1 MLTAPGTPGEG
12 PPVRFAVLGPVQ
24 VWRDGEELDPG
35 PRQQR
40 LILALLLARAGRPVG
55 ITDFVTLL
63 WDERPPRSAVNIVH
77 LHLGSLRRLFE
88 PGLRP
93 RASGRWLVGDP
104 AGYRM
109 MVDASGLDLLRFRD
123 LVRRARTTDDPAEA
137 LAAYVRALELSR
149 GPCAGA
155 PDLISRPVV
164 DFEAVD
170 NEYADL
176 VGEATDL
183 ALRAATARVV
193 LPMLRRVATQRPL
206 DEAVQAR
213 LLLALSATG
222 QQAEAVARYQ
232 ELRGRLSGDLGIDPG
247 RELQEAY
254 RQVLRRGAPGSTG
267 PPADP
272 LRDEGP
278 TAGGPLVV
286 AAQLPPDL
294 PHFAGRQA
302 SLRRVGAL
310 LHGRAT
316 AGALRIVVIEG
327 IPGVGKTT
335 LATHLAYRVADEFP
349 DGQLYADLRGLD
361 PDAALAPGDVL
372 QAFLHA
378 LGVRGPDIPVN
389 DLARSGLY
397 RSVLAGRR
405 VLIVLDNAR
414 DAEQVRPLLPGAP
427 GSLVLVTSRYSLAGL
442 AATHGADV
450 FTLDVLPNDEARDL
464 LVSRLGPVRAPADR
478 QALDDIVGLCGGL
491 PLALAV
497 VAARALTRP
506 GCGLPAV
513 ARELHDTRGSLDGF
527 GVDDPDTDLR
537 AIFSWSYRGL
547 TASAARLFRLL
558 ALHPGP
564 DVTLPAAASLGGL
577 PARTARSVFGELV
590 RSRLVTE
597 RQPGRYGSHDL
608 IAAYA
613 RELLL
618 DTDTAAERD
627 AAVDRLLGYYRQAA
641 YAANRHINPEIDADP
656 PAIHDGVVVES
667 PDTDRAAADWFAAER
682 EVLKAVMR
690 QANDSGRVYDA
701 WQLELTVQG
710 YYQRAGWWQ
719 EWATVVGECLDAAV
733 DAGDSAG
740 AAEMLRSLAGARFYL
755 GDSTSALALLERS
768 LVIFTELGNA
778 SREALTL
785 RNIGEVS
792 FAVGDYDRSV
802 ACHHRALRIAESL
815 GEQMTQLDVL
825 CRLADTQYE
834 LGERTS
840 SFETIGRALAMSEQ
854 LNHDGRRSECHLRRA
869 NLYLRERRY
878 AESMADW
885 TAADELA
892 TAINHHVRM
901 VRAKLGRGDTAYAM
915 GDRSAARTA
924 WLAALAVGNDADPDQ
939 EAGIRRRL
947 AKLGHRAD
955 DARA

>member
-12 PPVRFAVLGPVQ
+12 PPVRFAVLGPVR

-55 ITDFVTLL
+55 IADFVTLL

-109 MVDASGLDLLRFRD
+109 MVDADGLDLLRFRD
-123 LVRRARTTDDPAEA
+123 LVRRARTLDDPAEA
-137 LAAYVRALELSR
+137 LGVYVRALELSR

-155 PDLISRPVV
+155 PDLISRQVA

-183 ALRAATARVV
+183 ALRAAAARVV

-254 RQVLRRGAPGSTG
+254 GQVLRRGAPGSAG
-267 PPADP
+267 PPTDP
-272 LRDEGP
+272 LRDEAP
-278 TAGGPLVV
+278 TAGGSLVV

-294 PHFAGRQA
+294 PHFAGREE
-302 SLRRVGAL
+302 SLRRAGAL
-310 LHGRAT
+310 IHGRAT

-361 PDAALAPGDVL
+361 PDAALAPGEVL

-397 RSVLAGRR
+397 RSVLAERR

-427 GSLVLVTSRYSLAGL
+427 GSLVLVTSRYRLAGL

-450 FTLDVLPNDEARDL
+450 FTLDVLPDDEARDL
-464 LVSRLGPVRAPADR
+464 LVSRLGPARAPADR
-478 QALDDIVGLCGGL
+478 QALDDIVSRCGGL

-497 VAARALTRP
+497 VAARTLARP
-506 GCGLPAV
+506 DGGLPAV
-513 ARELHDTRGSLDGF
+513 ARELHATRGSLDGF

-590 RSRLVTE
+590 RNRLVME

-667 PDTDRAAADWFAAER
+667 PDTGRAAADWFAAER

-710 YYQRAGWWQ
+710 FYQRHGWWQ

-733 DAGDSAG
+733 AAGDSAG
-740 AAEMLRSLAGARFYL
+740 VAEMLRSLAGARFSL
-755 GDSTSALALLERS
+755 GDSTSALALLERA

-815 GEQMTQLDVL
+815 GEQITQLDVL

-834 LGERTS
+834 LGERRS

-854 LNHDGRRSECHLRRA
+854 LDRDGRRSECHLRRA

-878 AESMADW
+878 AESLADW

-892 TAINHHVRM
+892 TVINHRVLM
-901 VRAKLGRGDTAYAM
+901 VRAKLGLGDTAYAM